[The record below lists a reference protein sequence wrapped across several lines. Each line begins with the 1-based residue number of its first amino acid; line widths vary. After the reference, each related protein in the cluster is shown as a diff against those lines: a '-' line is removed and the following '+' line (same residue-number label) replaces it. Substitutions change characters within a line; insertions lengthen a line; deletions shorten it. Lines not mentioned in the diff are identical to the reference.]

1 MKAVLEG
8 TLVVDD
14 PDDVRAHPGH
24 GAAAF
29 PPRADAAAGDGT
41 ATDAEGAKHV

>member
-14 PDDVRAHPGH
+14 PDDVRTHPGH
-24 GAAAF
+24 GTAAF
-29 PPRADAAAGDGT
+29 PPRASDVPTTPAG
-41 ATDAEGAKHV
+41 ADAEGARNV